1 MHAEKVGSILLVD
14 DDTKVLKAVKAI
26 LEAEGYLIEACHD
39 PLIALQA
46 FKVGNY
52 DLVLSDIKM
61 PEMSGIE
68 LLTKLREHN
77 ADVPVI
83 LHTGYAELSSA
94 VEAVKREAFDYLL
107 KPVEPEFLLK
117 AVERGLQFH
126 HYRMLEKNYQQ
137 RLKEE
142 VQAATVGL
150 FRMVEELK
158 EARDQ
163 ALESSRLK
171 SEFIGNMSHELRTP
185 LNHIIGL
192 SEIILDHPE
201 LAADHRNYLK
211 TIVKS
216 AVGLNGTLSNVLEL
230 SLLDSGKVSLTAK
243 DFQLD
248 ELLSETRQQYQDEAR
263 QKGLDLTMVRMPG
276 VPPRLRGDS
285 ARLEQLLK
293 LLLDNAFKFTE
304 QGSIAVRVERENGN
318 GNGHDHGNGGD
329 LRLRFLV
336 SDTGCGIPPEKHECI
351 FASFRQADG
360 SLTRCHGG
368 AGLGLAVAKRLV
380 KLLGGEISVASEP
393 GKGATFTFSAQL
405 QAAGGGK

>member
-1 MHAEKVGSILLVD
+1 MHAKEVSSILLVD
-14 DDTKVLKAVKAI
+14 DDAKVLKAVKAI
-26 LEAEGYLIEACHD
+26 LEAEGYPLEACHD
-39 PLIALQA
+39 PLAALQA

-68 LLTKLREHN
+68 LLSKIREQDP
-77 ADVPVI
+77 DVPVI

-94 VEAVKREAFDYLL
+94 VEAVKKEAFDYLL
-107 KPVEPEFLLK
+107 KPVEPEMLIK
-117 AVERGLQFH
+117 AVERGLQFR

-142 VQAATVGL
+142 VQAATVDL

-163 ALESSRLK
+163 ALEASRLK

-185 LNHIIGL
+185 LNQIIGL
-192 SEIILDHPE
+192 SEVMLDQPE
-201 LAADHRNYLK
+201 MLADHRNYLQ
-211 TIVKS
+211 TIVK
-216 AVGLNGTLSNVLEL
+216 AAWGLNGTLNNVLEL
-230 SLLDSGKVSLTAK
+230 SQLDSGQVDLSEQ

-248 ELLSETRQQYQDEAR
+248 ELLTVIRQHYQAEAR
-263 QKGLDLTMVRMPG
+263 ERGLELTVVRMPG
-276 VPPRLRGDS
+276 VPAQLRGDS
-285 ARLEQLLK
+285 ARLEQVLQ

-304 QGSIAVRVERENGN
+304 QGSIAVKVERENGN
-318 GNGHDHGNGGD
+318 DHGNGGV
-329 LRLRFLV
+329 LRLRVLV
-336 SDTGCGIPPEKHECI
+336 SDTGCGIPAEKQECI

-380 KLLGGEISVASEP
+380 KLLGGEISVTSEP
-393 GKGATFTFSAQL
+393 GKGSTFIFSVQL
-405 QAAGGGK
+405 QPTASGK